1 MGPRMR
7 LASCMSFGTAAN
19 KLMAHVLNITKHL
32 SAVSPLTDGDSL
44 GMNSAKVAVF
54 QQVHNE
60 VFSSLQTCFL

>member
-1 MGPRMR
+1 MQ
-7 LASCMSFGTAAN
+7 
-19 KLMAHVLNITKHL
+19 HL
-32 SAVSPLTDGDSL
+32 SAELPLTDGDSL